1 MTRTTF
7 PESHPQGKNKDEC
20 DSVPHGEGTNESL
33 VFVVGILVNCAREVR
48 VNYSKGAFVGMTR
61 NASESRI
68 GKRLGLAGISAGAIL
83 LLSGCTANEAF
94 FFDMPEPASAEAP
107 IINNLWQGSWIAAWA
122 VGAFTAGLM
131 LWAIFAYRRRRIN
144 EVPEQTKYN
153 IPLELLYTV
162 VPLIMV
168 LGLFWFTARDQTEI
182 LTMENDQSQTVN
194 VVGFRWSWA
203 FNYLDEDV
211 YSIGMPADSQMIS
224 EDPEIAEAQM
234 PVLVLPVD
242 EKVRFEL
249 TSPDVI
255 HSFWVPQFLF
265 KMDVIPG
272 KTNAFELTPNKIG
285 TFVGKCAELCGTYH
299 SQMLFNVKVVERAE
313 FNEYVAGLRA
323 AGQTG
328 TIQTGQSNSDG
339 QRPGERRI

>member
-1 MTRTTF
+1 MTVENAKGTF
-7 PESHPQGKNKDEC
+7 
-20 DSVPHGEGTNESL
+20 V
-33 VFVVGILVNCAREVR
+33 A
-48 VNYSKGAFVGMTR
+48 MTR
-61 NASESRI
+61 NSSESRL
-68 GKRLGLAGISAGAIL
+68 GKRLGLAGIAVFGML

-94 FFDMPEPASAEAP
+94 FFDMPEPATKEGP
-107 IINNLWQGSWIAAWA
+107 IIQNLWNGSWIAAWG
-122 VGAFTAGLM
+122 VGIFTAGLM
-131 LWAIFAYRRRRIN
+131 IWSIVAYRRRRIN

-153 IPLELLYTV
+153 IPIEVLYTL
-162 VPLIMV
+162 VPLVMV
-168 LGLFWFTARDQTEI
+168 AGLFWFTARDQSEI
-182 LTMENDQSQTVN
+182 LTMDNNQSQTVN

-211 YSIGMPADSQMIS
+211 YSIGMPVDSQMIS
-224 EDPEIAEAQM
+224 EDPAIAEQQI
-234 PVLVLPVD
+234 PTLVLPVD

-255 HSFWVPQFLF
+255 HSFWVPSFLF

-272 KTNAFELTPNKIG
+272 KTNAFELTPDKIG
-285 TFVGKCAELCGTYH
+285 TFSGKCAELCGTYH

-328 TIQTGQSNSDG
+328 SIQTGQSNSDG
-339 QRPGERRI
+339 QKPGERRI

>member
-1 MTRTTF
+1 M
-7 PESHPQGKNKDEC
+7 
-20 DSVPHGEGTNESL
+20 
-33 VFVVGILVNCAREVR
+33 
-48 VNYSKGAFVGMTR
+48 
-61 NASESRI
+61 
-68 GKRLGLAGISAGAIL
+68 L

-94 FFDMPEPASAEAP
+94 FFDMPEPATKEGP
-107 IINNLWQGSWIAAWA
+107 IIQSLWNGSWIAAWG
-122 VGAFTAGLM
+122 VGLFTAGLM
-131 LWAIFAYRRRRIN
+131 VWSIVAYRRRRIN

-153 IPLELLYTV
+153 IPIEVLYTL
-162 VPLIMV
+162 VPFVMV
-168 LGLFWFTARDQTEI
+168 AGLFWFTARDQSEI
-182 LTMENDQSQTVN
+182 LTMDNDQSQTVN

-211 YSIGMPADSQMIS
+211 YSIGVPVDSQMIS
-224 EDPEIAEAQM
+224 EDPVIAAEQI
-234 PVLVLPVD
+234 PTLVLPVD

-255 HSFWVPQFLF
+255 HSFWVPSFLF

-272 KTNAFELTPNKIG
+272 KTNAFELTPDKVG
-285 TFVGKCAELCGTYH
+285 TFAGKCAELCGTYH

-328 TIQTGQSNSDG
+328 SIQTGQSTSDG
-339 QRPGERRI
+339 QKPGERRI

>member
-1 MTRTTF
+1 MTRK
-7 PESHPQGKNKDEC
+7 SSGRRLGNR
-20 DSVPHGEGTNESL
+20 
-33 VFVVGILVNCAREVR
+33 VGIA
-48 VNYSKGAFVGMTR
+48 AVGM
-61 NASESRI
+61 
-68 GKRLGLAGISAGAIL
+68 LM
-83 LLSGCTANEAF
+83 LSGCTVNEAF
-94 FFDMPEPASAEAP
+94 FFDMPEAASAEAA
-107 IINNLWQGSWIAAWA
+107 IIQNLWNGSWIAAWG
-122 VGAFTAGLM
+122 VGILTWGLM
-131 LWAIFAYRRRRIN
+131 IWAIVAYRRRRIN

-153 IPLELLYTV
+153 IPLEILYTV

-168 LGLFWFTARDQTEI
+168 LGLFWFTARDQSEI
-182 LTMENDQSQTVN
+182 LTLDNDQNQTVN

-211 YSIGMPADSQMIS
+211 YAIGMPADSQIIS
-224 EDPEIAEAQM
+224 EDPAIAETQIST
-234 PVLVLPVD
+234 LVLPVD

-272 KTNAFELTPNKIG
+272 KTNAFELTPDKIG
-285 TFVGKCAELCGTYH
+285 TFSGKCAELCGAYH

-313 FNEYVAGLRA
+313 FDDYIAGLRA

-328 TIQTGQSNSDG
+328 SIQTGRSNSDG
-339 QRPGERRI
+339 QRPGERII

>member
-1 MTRTTF
+1 MGNAKGTF
-7 PESHPQGKNKDEC
+7 
-20 DSVPHGEGTNESL
+20 V
-33 VFVVGILVNCAREVR
+33 A
-48 VNYSKGAFVGMTR
+48 MTR
-61 NASESRI
+61 NSSESRLGI
-68 GKRLGLAGISAGAIL
+68 RLGLAGIAVVGML

-94 FFDMPEPASAEAP
+94 FFDMPEPATKEAP
-107 IINNLWQGSWIAAWA
+107 IIQSLWNGSWRAAWG
-122 VGAFTAGLM
+122 VGIFTAGLM
-131 LWAIFAYRRRRIN
+131 IWSIVAYRRRRIN

-153 IPLELLYTV
+153 IPIEVLYTL
-162 VPLIMV
+162 VPLVMV
-168 LGLFWFTARDQTEI
+168 AGLFWFTARDQSEI
-182 LTMENDQSQTVN
+182 LTMDNDQSQTVN

-211 YSIGMPADSQMIS
+211 YSIGTPVDSQMIS
-224 EDPEIAEAQM
+224 EDPAIAADQI
-234 PVLVLPVD
+234 PTLVLPVD

-255 HSFWVPQFLF
+255 HSFWVPSFLF

-272 KTNAFELTPNKIG
+272 KTNAFELTPDKIG
-285 TFVGKCAELCGTYH
+285 TFSGKCAELCGTYH

-328 TIQTGQSNSDG
+328 SMQTGQSNSDG
-339 QRPGERRI
+339 QKPGERTI